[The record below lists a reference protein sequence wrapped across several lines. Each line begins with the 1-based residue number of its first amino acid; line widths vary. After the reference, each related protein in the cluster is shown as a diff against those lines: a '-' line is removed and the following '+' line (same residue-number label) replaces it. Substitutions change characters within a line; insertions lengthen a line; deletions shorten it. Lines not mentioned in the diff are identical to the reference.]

1 MPRLATLA
9 AGVFLFGPAPACTSK
24 DHTSDSVAS
33 DSASDSSADET
44 GSDTDSDSGS
54 DTAPDTGAPCV
65 PAGEVCNGEDDDC
78 DGQIDEE
85 GGVGWY
91 LDADGDT
98 WGDPASYSTA
108 CEMPEAAV
116 SGGDDCD
123 DTDPSVHPGA
133 EETWYDGIDGDCAG
147 GDDFDQDGDGDP
159 AVDGG
164 GTDCRDR
171 APLISGDRCQDFVIS
186 QNGYLSEIKPDG
198 TIRWTERIEHPD
210 VGNLDAHGVR
220 VSDDGRFVVFNGQTT
235 SHDTTYISVWSE
247 ADASWTHIAGPTDWE
262 IGGNIAYGEMGIDG
276 STVWAPANG
285 SDGAEGGIVE
295 ADIDAATST
304 FTALS
309 DGYIQTFLG
318 FDGWL
323 YAQGT
328 TTAWNIDVYDPG
340 TLVLDRSFR
349 FPHLSDPRSFAIAV
363 DGTIYAADWDGAV
376 VRYDAMGTEEARLSV
391 GVGDPVSI
399 DLSTDGRIV
408 VGGRFGEIAITDT
421 TLGSVSALS
430 LTSYVTFVD
439 WIAP

>member
-1 MPRLATLA
+1 MALPEGGEADYRRPWRLPKGEWAGTFMRRRRSLDAVRAVVLLLLLALGCPHHVETPALPAETWFPLGRSELAPWSRRERDSWRDAMLAQDTFAMDAALDRQGRVWVATL
-9 AGVFLFGPAPACTSK
+9 
-24 DHTSDSVAS
+24 
-33 DSASDSSADET
+33 E
-44 GSDTDSDSGS
+44 
-54 DTAPDTGAPCV
+54 PDLDGARLRIRV
-65 PAGEVCNGEDDDC
+65 R
-78 DGQIDEE
+78 
-85 GGVGWY
+85 
-91 LDADGDT
+91 DGD
-98 WGDPASYSTA
+98 A
-108 CEMPEAAV
+108 
-116 SGGDDCD
+116 
-123 DTDPSVHPGA
+123 
-133 EETWYDGIDGDCAG
+133 
-147 GDDFDQDGDGDP
+147 
-159 AVDGG
+159 
-164 GTDCRDR
+164 
-171 APLISGDRCQDFVIS
+171 
-186 QNGYLSEIKPDG
+186 
-198 TIRWTERIEHPD
+198 WTVLPD
-210 VGNLDAHGVR
+210 VRLPSIRDGVVSLTTDAADRPVVAWLLCHADAHGVR

-235 SHDTTYISVWSE
+235 SHDTTYISIWSE

-285 SDGAEGGIVE
+285 SDGVEGGIVE